1 MDECHQRLSYLAEL
15 KAIPQAGMGIS
26 SVTSM
31 NKHAVTASGMRPVD
45 PAKDAA
51 LPVAQTARDAKPFKA
66 ATPDLMSC
74 RDLEI

>member
-1 MDECHQRLSYLAEL
+1 
-15 KAIPQAGMGIS
+15 MGIS

-74 RDLEI
+74 RDLES